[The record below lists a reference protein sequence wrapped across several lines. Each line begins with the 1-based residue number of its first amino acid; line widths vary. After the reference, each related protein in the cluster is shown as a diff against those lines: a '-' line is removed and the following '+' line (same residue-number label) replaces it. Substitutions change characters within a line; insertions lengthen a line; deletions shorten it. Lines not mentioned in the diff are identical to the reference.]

1 MGAYS
6 GPNVVDDSLV
16 FYYDTFNQLKSYKGE
31 PTTNLTTDTPS
42 LNGWQGSYTVV
53 NSSTK
58 TFLITTQQN
67 TASVGSAWRTFYW
80 SVSSYIGS
88 YITISADVEFVSETN
103 CTFSSIT
110 IGQGN
115 TGQYPYH
122 LLGSPAADR
131 QTVDTKPVEKIHM
144 TWSGVINATGIVGF
158 TQWIGNTTVDGANA
172 VLRISNVQI
181 EAKAHETPF
190 VNGTRSA
197 TQGLLDLTGNNS
209 ISLASVSFD
218 SDAQIT
224 FDGTDD
230 TIDTGLPLTDF
241 PALSDFTIEAIV
253 KIDAYPTATSPN
265 YYGNTYRC
273 GVIVGATYYCGT
285 ALYWYGNTSGN
296 ACTVYGF
303 IRGNDAYITAGG
315 YSLVPGGYH
324 HLVLVNKYSSSTISL
339 YADGALNGS
348 TATATQE
355 YNSGLAASAGNI
367 GIAKAQVDGG
377 GTAVYSYLPMDA
389 PVVKLYNRA
398 LTASE
403 VQSNYQ
409 AIRTRYGI

>member
-31 PTTNLTTDTPS
+31 PTTNLTTNTPS

-190 VNGTRSA
+190 ENGTRSN
-197 TQGLLDLTGNNS
+197 TQGLLDLTGNSTIDLSN
-209 ISLASVSFD
+209 VSFD
-218 SDAQIT
+218 SNAQID

-230 TIDTGLPLTDF
+230 YINLGDNSLF
-241 PALSDFTIEAIV
+241 DFTNGVGTVEAIV
-253 KIDAYPTATSPN
+253 KFPSSWTAGSQYPNLISK
-265 YYGNTYRC
+265 
-273 GVIVGATYYCGT
+273 GATAGWDTDGWSLFGFRSYGSGTGYTLGIGIRNTGTVNT
-285 ALYWYGNTSGN
+285 AL
-296 ACTVYGF
+296 
-303 IRGNDAYITAGG
+303 AYNQPADTWLHVIGTLDGSSIKL
-315 YSLVPGGYH
+315 Y
-324 HLVLVNKYSSSTISL
+324 VN
-339 YADGALNGS
+339 GALV
-348 TATATQE
+348 TT
-355 YNSGLAASAGNI
+355 NSQTVNPGDNNTNVYIGRDASSQYFPGDI
-367 GIAKAQVDGG
+367 PHVK
-377 GTAVYSYLPMDA
+377 TYS
-389 PVVKLYNRA
+389 RA